1 MIAADHVPPDPGLVR
16 LLPELPSQPPRL
28 PELFHDLREPISA
41 ILLLAEV
48 AETDT
53 GDPEATRHR
62 LRQIR
67 SEVTWLH
74 HLAEATSHGDELRL
88 LDLSEVVADCVER
101 VSITSKA
108 RIVADD
114 VPATYVPAPPVG
126 LRQALT
132 NIICNAARAAGA
144 GGEVR
149 IRLDVEDD
157 VVIHVIDDGPG
168 FGHLPV
174 LHGDGLGIARSSLA
188 RFGGRLELTSGP
200 DGGTCVSLVL
210 AQSSGASHHGPA

>member
-1 MIAADHVPPDPGLVR
+1 
-16 LLPELPSQPPRL
+16 L

-48 AETDT
+48 AEIAEIDA
-53 GDPEATRHR
+53 GDAAAIRRR

-67 SEVTWLH
+67 SEATWLH
-74 HLAEATSHGDELRL
+74 HLAEASCDGDELRL
-88 LDLSEVVADCVER
+88 LDLAEVVADCVER
-101 VSITSKA
+101 VAITSKA
-108 RIVADD
+108 RIVVDD
-114 VPATYVPAPPVG
+114 IPATYVPAPPVG

-132 NIICNAARAAGA
+132 NIICNAARAAGH
-144 GGEVR
+144 GGEVC
-149 IRLDVEDD
+149 IRLDVEDE

-188 RFGGRLELTSGP
+188 RFGGRLELASGP

-210 AQSSGASHHGPA
+210 AQRSGVSQHGPA